1 MKIDNGIVLMNK
13 KIMNQLEFAVKNNYN
28 VLLIGEA
35 GVGKTA
41 VIKQV
46 FESMNFSYMYFSAA
60 TMDPWVDFV
69 GVPKEVEDTDG
80 NKYLDLIRP
89 KQFAFD
95 TIDAIFMD
103 EYNRCLAGDTKILLA
118 DGTSEKIKDLVGRS
132 HFYVFAYD
140 SERNSVEIAKAHS
153 ARLTNP
159 KNEKLLKITL
169 DNGAFFICTKDHPI
183 LRSSNEYDQ
192 AINFL
197 VGDSLMP
204 FYRFWKQNGYETV
217 LQPYKKRW
225 ELTYHMAD
233 VYNLRN
239 NVYKLSDG
247 DHRHHIDFTKTNNSP
262 ENIIR
267 LTEQAHM
274 KLHAGDKIRASSG
287 GVAVHKI
294 HPDLYE
300 KTIGAESSRAKALS
314 NSVKT
319 RQTSTSYKKK
329 RSKISKDMYT
339 SEYRDYRKE
348 ITKQQWASGQFN
360 NIDRKLALQL
370 SHNTRVLNKLKEY
383 MIEIETLTEVQYDE
397 LSLKL
402 KNKNISSLLK
412 KTTIERNYKT
422 FENFK
427 QILLDLH
434 RINKNNNHKIIK
446 IEEVESEDTYDITVD
461 EFHNFAIECGIFVHN
476 SPAKVRNASMELIQF
491 KSING
496 KKYNRLKM
504 VWAAIN
510 PYVEEDNKYNVE
522 ELDPAQLDR
531 FDFHIEIPYKIN
543 IEYFS
548 LKYPEI
554 SKPSVEW
561 WDALPI
567 EQKKI
572 VSPRRLDKALQT
584 FTEGGDLSWVIPKG
598 VNISQLA
605 TNLKY
610 GSYQDRLKQVY
621 KSKDEDEIKKLI
633 NDKNTLSDFVKHILK
648 NKTYCDFFLPYVSD
662 ERLSSLLDHD
672 QVINYLMHPI
682 VAAERKQLI
691 TSIINTKSVKVAVL
705 DQFKSIIKSLNPPS
719 TESTSAG
726 LINENVK
733 FQTKVSSNR
742 TTAYQNGTNA
752 DFNLLF
758 NSWIVNDNSYYRK
771 QLLNLLKSQIKMADI
786 DCKNITF
793 AVKCFRVILRQFEIG
808 IYGDIELVKLYN
820 SLTKNFTDNGIS
832 ILDIKSEIEKIY
844 PIKYVKR
851 LNNQILENTDKL
863 YRVLQF

>member
-1 MKIDNGIVLMNK
+1 MNK

-46 FESMNFSYMYFSAA
+46 FESMNFNYMYFSAA

-132 HFYVFAYD
+132 HFYVFSYD
-140 SERNSVEIAKAHS
+140 SKRNSIEIAKAHS

-159 KNEKLLKITL
+159 KNERLLKITL

-183 LRSSNEYDQ
+183 LRSSNVFDS
-192 AINFL
+192 AHNFKI
-197 VGDSLMP
+197 GDSLMP
-204 FYRFWKQNGYETV
+204 IYRFWKQNGYETV
-217 LQPYKKRW
+217 LQPYRKRW

-239 NVYKLSDG
+239 GRYKIEDG
-247 DHRHHIDFTKTNNSP
+247 SHRHHIDFNKSNNSP

-267 LTEQAHM
+267 LTEQDHI
-274 KLHAGDKIRASSG
+274 KLHATDINQLRKAGK
-287 GVAVHKI
+287 AVHTI
-294 HPDLYE
+294 HPDLYNRTLN
-300 KTIGAESSRAKALS
+300 TIKSREKALT
-314 NSVKT
+314 NSTKT
-319 RQTSTSYKKK
+319 RKTSSKYKHI
-329 RSKISKDMYT
+329 RSELSKALYT
-339 SEYRDYRKE
+339 PEFRDYRSE
-348 ITKQQWASGQFN
+348 ITKQQWLTGQFN
-360 NIDRKLALQL
+360 SIDRKLALQHG
-370 SHNTRVLNKLKEY
+370 HNKRVLKKLKDNN
-383 MIEIETLTEVQYDE
+383 IELETMTETQYDE
-397 LSLKL
+397 LIILLKH
-402 KNKNISSLLK
+402 KNMRNVLK
-412 KTTIERNYKT
+412 KTTIERNYGT
-422 FENFK
+422 FDKFK
-427 QILLDLH
+427 QVLIELQNLS
-434 RINKNNNHKIIK
+434 KNNNHKIIN
-446 IEEVESEDTYDITVD
+446 IEEVEGEDTYDITVD
-461 EFHNFAIECGIFVHN
+461 EFQNFALECGIFVHN

-621 KSKDEDEIKKLI
+621 ENKNEDDIKKLI

-648 NKTYCDFFLPYVSD
+648 NKTYCNFFLPYVSD
-662 ERLSSLLDHD
+662 ERLSSLLEHD
-672 QVINYLMHPI
+672 QVINYLMQPT

-691 TSIINTKSVKVAVL
+691 TSIINTKSVKVGVL
-705 DQFKSIIKSLNPPS
+705 DKFKSIIKSLNSSS
-719 TESTSAG
+719 T
-726 LINENVK
+726 
-733 FQTKVSSNR
+733 
-742 TTAYQNGTNA
+742 
-752 DFNLLF
+752 
-758 NSWIVNDNSYYRK
+758 
-771 QLLNLLKSQIKMADI
+771 
-786 DCKNITF
+786 
-793 AVKCFRVILRQFEIG
+793 
-808 IYGDIELVKLYN
+808 
-820 SLTKNFTDNGIS
+820 
-832 ILDIKSEIEKIY
+832 
-844 PIKYVKR
+844 
-851 LNNQILENTDKL
+851 
-863 YRVLQF
+863 